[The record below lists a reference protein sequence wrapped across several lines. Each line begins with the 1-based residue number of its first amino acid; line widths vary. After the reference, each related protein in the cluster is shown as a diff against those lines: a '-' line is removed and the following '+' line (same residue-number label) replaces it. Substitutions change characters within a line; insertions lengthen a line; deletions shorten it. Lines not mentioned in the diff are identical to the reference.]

1 MRREPADVAGES
13 SGGRY
18 LVDPDGLYNHQF
30 VDFRLVAPLRP
41 SQRVRFLPRFP
52 IQLRVFFFGTFSFG
66 LMLLLFTN

>member
-30 VDFRLVAPLRP
+30 VDFRLVAPLSP

-52 IQLRVFFFGTFSFG
+52 IQLRVFFGTFSFG
-66 LMLLLFTN
+66 LILLLFTN